1 MRIRSSFFLLY
12 QLANILSVCG
22 RSTKFSGN
30 KAFLSTPQAFLLSRN
45 LSFRGGDISTRK
57 SDEDILELVQVQV
70 VHRHGDR
77 TPITPLSDPSYWET
91 TLPSE
96 SLLEKISENTD
107 LIRSEGETP
116 PSHAASGNGPGPFGK
131 LSTLGILQMV
141 EVGTTLREKLMKDF
155 GDELKLSDLDVT
167 STDFPRTIQSV
178 QALLLGLFPNNNDSF
193 NFGIDVRHTDIMIPD
208 PQPRRTPE
216 QAILERE
223 LIQRQYMVEKEKEMK
238 GLAIRVSD
246 ILRSNN
252 ILCENNGE
260 NISYGVGEEAEDID
274 EKTNHNNHNK
284 KPLAWAKLAEITK
297 CLHVREKLP
306 KEISLEE
313 LQLISQHTVWKWLE
327 LLKHERLAYL
337 AMRPMV
343 RKMIENASGLTS
355 NNEEKKKLYIF
366 SGHDSTLIGLI
377 GAFQLEQPTSW
388 PEYGSVLKMELLQ
401 SVKTQDYFVRFS
413 LNDTILKSRL
423 GGEEGGEAQELVSWE
438 FLSTFMMI

>member
-1 MRIRSSFFLLY
+1 
-12 QLANILSVCG
+12 
-22 RSTKFSGN
+22 
-30 KAFLSTPQAFLLSRN
+30 
-45 LSFRGGDISTRK
+45 
-57 SDEDILELVQVQV
+57 
-70 VHRHGDR
+70 
-77 TPITPLSDPSYWET
+77 
-91 TLPSE
+91 
-96 SLLEKISENTD
+96 
-107 LIRSEGETP
+107 
-116 PSHAASGNGPGPFGK
+116 
-131 LSTLGILQMV
+131 
-141 EVGTTLREKLMKDF
+141 
-155 GDELKLSDLDVT
+155 
-167 STDFPRTIQSV
+167 
-178 QALLLGLFPNNNDSF
+178 
-193 NFGIDVRHTDIMIPD
+193 
-208 PQPRRTPE
+208 
-216 QAILERE
+216 
-223 LIQRQYMVEKEKEMK
+223 MK